1 MAGEDVAGRHICAL
15 VHGGTDFYAQL
26 GPFIRDGLLAGD
38 HAIHVVSN
46 SATHVEHLRELGI
59 EVTERLSTGQL
70 RVLDWSETYLQ
81 GGSFSRTAMLRLLRE
96 SLDAGRRMGYA
107 RTRWIAMMEWAA
119 EGTPWAAELVPYET
133 SADMVLRA
141 RRDVVVC
148 AYDLGQHSASVITAI
163 RELHSLALIDG
174 VLRTNRPL
182 SRPSARDRILAA
194 ADDHFHTIGIR
205 ATGVD
210 TLIEAA
216 GVAKATFYR
225 HFPSKDDLIVAWLR
239 DSRPRWFD
247 RVRAKV
253 EASGL
258 QPADKV
264 PFLFEEAAA
273 WLESEGFRGC
283 AFANAAIQITDSSH
297 DAQPVIREYLAEI
310 EAYMAGLLVGAG
322 HRNAPELAQ
331 QLAVLL
337 SGGIA
342 LGVARR
348 SPGPMLAA
356 REAAT
361 RLLADG
367 S

>member
-1 MAGEDVAGRHICAL
+1 MAGRHICAL
-15 VHGGTDFYAQL
+15 VHGGSDFYAQL
-26 GPFIRDGLLAGD
+26 GAFMRDGLAAGD
-38 HAIHVVSN
+38 RAVHVVPNAAS
-46 SATHVEHLRELGI
+46 HVENLRELGI
-59 EVTERLSTGQL
+59 DVSEHLSTGQL
-70 RVLDWSETYLQ
+70 QVLDWSETYLQ
-81 GGSFSRTAMLRLLRE
+81 GGSFSKTAILRLLRE

-133 SADMVLRA
+133 AADMVLRA

-148 AYDLGQHSASVITAI
+148 AYDLGQHSASVVTAI
-163 RELHSLALIDG
+163 RELHSLTLIDG

-182 SRPSARDRILAA
+182 SRPAARDRILAA

-247 RVRAKV
+247 RVRARV

-258 QPADKV
+258 QPADRV
-264 PFLFEEAAA
+264 LFLFEEAAA

-283 AFANAAIQITDSSH
+283 AFANAAIEITDSSH
-297 DAQPVIREYLAEI
+297 PAMPVICEYLAEI
-310 EAYMAGLLVGAG
+310 EAYLAGLLRGAG

-331 QLAVLL
+331 QVAVLL
-337 SGGIA
+337 SGGTA

-356 REAAT
+356 RDAAT